1 MISTNVLVE
10 YKRGFI
16 KDTQKLNKSGIFKEN
31 NIYDLVEDFMDN
43 QDKNSYDNKLIKG
56 RTTKNLWQIRVNH
69 DYRILYL
76 KYDDKFVFQFIGKHN
91 LVEKVINRY

>member
-1 MISTNVLVE
+1 MLVE

-16 KDTQKLNKSGIFKEN
+16 KDTQRLCKSGIFKESY
-31 NIYDLVEDFMDN
+31 IYDLVEDFIEN

-56 RTTKNLWQIRVNH
+56 KTIKNLWQIRVNR

-76 KYDDKFVFQFIGKHN
+76 KYDDKFVFQFVGKHN
-91 LVEKVINRY
+91 LVEKAINRY